1 MRNSRHLEKIKSK
14 EPGKQSSYYTRGEM
28 TLRAAIDDIAS
39 QLGITVDGH
48 FDFTVRASVADET
61 LDKLAMLINFVIEA
75 ARRLLSELKDRNAR
89 LAELDHM
96 KSVFLAN
103 ISHELRT
110 PLALILGPTEKWLSS
125 SDITE
130 EQHRDLD
137 VVMRNARSLLKTVN
151 DLLDVSKLE
160 AGKLSPE
167 YARVDLSRIV
177 RLTCSLFEVIARGRN
192 VDYTVEVPDI
202 LLAEVDPEMIQRV
215 LLNLLSNS
223 FKFGAG
229 GGRIACV
236 LEAVGNN
243 AVLQVQDNGPGIP
256 IEMRERIF
264 ERFIQVEG
272 DVTRKHGGTGLGL
285 AIVKEFVELHNGS
298 IQETTPVG
306 GGAAFV
312 VTLPLKAPADVAV
325 GRAPAQDFA
334 PTGSSTSVLQELR
347 MPKLPVEADSADR
360 MRRGTILVVED
371 NRDMNQFIVETLR
384 DEYHVI
390 SAFDGKEGLEKTLKH
405 KPDLVLS
412 DIMMPEVGGEEMVS
426 EMRRRPELS
435 GIGIIL
441 LTAKADEEVRVRLLQ
456 AGAQD
461 FVTKPFLREEVRA
474 RVRNIM
480 SGKRTRDLL
489 KRELHS
495 SQEDLEELA
504 QEVSLKRHEL
514 EKSIEETRASRDE
527 VQRLLQLRD
536 EFISIA
542 GHELKTPL
550 TPLSLQRQMIDR
562 ILRSSDLPESV
573 KEQKLDAYLEMSKRQ
588 IDALTKLVETLLDV
602 SQIRLG
608 RFSIKPETN
617 VDLFNLVQ
625 EVVERYRPQWEIAHS
640 PVKVECLGESLKGH
654 WDRLRMDQVIS
665 NLLTNAIKYGCG
677 KPIELTI
684 SGDMSVARISIR
696 DDGPGISKADQTRIF
711 NRFERAG
718 SIASFGGLG
727 LGLYITRQIVAAH
740 GGTISIDSEVGNGAT
755 FIIDLPLKHRNSSIL
770 APAAK
775 NE

>member
-1 MRNSRHLEKIKSK
+1 MRDLRHLEKFKAEKRST
-14 EPGKQSSYYTRGEM
+14 ESSYYTRGEM
-28 TLRAAIDDIAS
+28 TLRAGIDDIAS
-39 QLGITVDGH
+39 QLGISVDGH
-48 FDFTVRASVADET
+48 FDFIVRASVADET

-75 ARRLLSELKDRNAR
+75 ARRALSELKDRNAR

-125 SDITE
+125 GDLTE

-137 VVMRNARSLLKTVN
+137 VVIRNARSLLKTVN

-167 YARVDLSRIV
+167 YARVDLSKIV
-177 RLTCSLFEVIARGRN
+177 RLTCSLFEGIARERN
-192 VDYTVEVPDI
+192 VDYTVQVPDA
-202 LLAEVDPEMIQRV
+202 LLAEVDPQMIQRV
-215 LLNLLSNS
+215 LLNLLSNA
-223 FKFGAG
+223 FKFGAVG
-229 GGRIACV
+229 GGIACV
-236 LEAVGNN
+236 LETAGNN
-243 AVLQVQDNGPGIP
+243 ALLQVQDKGPGIP

-272 DVTRKHGGTGLGL
+272 EVTRRHGGTGLGL
-285 AIVKEFVELHNGS
+285 AIVKEFVELHHGS
-298 IQETTPVG
+298 IRETTPVG
-306 GGAAFV
+306 GGALFL

-325 GRAPAQDFA
+325 GSALAQEFA
-334 PTGSSTSVLQELR
+334 PTRSPSSVLEGLKA
-347 MPKLPVEADSADR
+347 PKLRVEAVRPNS
-360 MRRGTILVVED
+360 MERGTILVVED
-371 NRDMNQFIVETLR
+371 NLDMNQFIVDTLCG
-384 DEYHVI
+384 EYDVI
-390 SAFDGKEGLEKTLKH
+390 SAFDGREGLEKTLKH

-412 DIMMPEVGGEEMVS
+412 DIMMPEVGGEEMVL
-426 EMRRRPELS
+426 EIRRRPELD

-441 LTAKADEEVRVRLLQ
+441 LTAKADEEVRVRLLR

-461 FVTKPFLREEVRA
+461 FVTKPFLREEVKA

-489 KRELHS
+489 KRELQS

-504 QEVSLKRHEL
+504 QEVSLRRHEL
-514 EKSIEETRASRDE
+514 EKSIEEARASRDE

-550 TPLSLQRQMIDR
+550 TPLCLQRHMIQKIMQSR
-562 ILRSSDLPESV
+562 DLPEDV
-573 KEQKLDAYLEMSKRQ
+573 KEQKLEAYLEMSKRQ
-588 IDALTKLVETLLDV
+588 IDALTKLVEALLDV

-608 RFSIKPETN
+608 RFCIKPDTN
-617 VDLFNLVQ
+617 VDLLNLVS
-625 EVVERYRPQWEIAHS
+625 EVVERYRPQWETAHS
-640 PVKVECLGESLKGH
+640 PVKVELLGESAKGQ
-654 WDRLRMDQVIS
+654 WDGLRMEQVIS
-665 NLLTNAIKYGCG
+665 NLLTNAIKYGRG

-684 SGDMSVARISIR
+684 SSDNTRARISIR
-696 DDGPGISKADQTRIF
+696 DFGPGISKADQSRVF

-718 SIASFGGLG
+718 SIGSFGGLG
-727 LGLYITRQIVAAH
+727 LGLYITRQIVSAH
-740 GGTISIDSEVGNGAT
+740 GGTIGIESEVGKGAT
-755 FIIDLPLKHRNSSIL
+755 FIIDLPLKHVS
-770 APAAK
+770 
-775 NE
+775 

>member
-1 MRNSRHLEKIKSK
+1 
-14 EPGKQSSYYTRGEM
+14 M
-28 TLRAAIDDIAS
+28 TLRAGIDDIAS
-39 QLGITVDGH
+39 QLGITVDGN

-75 ARRLLSELKDRNAR
+75 ARRALSELKDRNAR

-125 SDITE
+125 SGLTE

-160 AGKLSPE
+160 AGKLLPE
-167 YARVDLSRIV
+167 YACVDLSKIV
-177 RLTCSLFEVIARGRN
+177 RLTCSLFEGIARERA
-192 VDYTVEVPDI
+192 VDYAVQVPDI
-202 LLAEVDPEMIQRV
+202 LLAEVDPEMIQKV
-215 LLNLLSNS
+215 LLNLLSNA
-223 FKFGAG
+223 FKFGAV

-236 LEAVGNN
+236 LEASGNN
-243 AVLQVQDNGPGIP
+243 ALLHIQDNGPGIP

-272 DVTRKHGGTGLGL
+272 EVTRRHGGTGLGL
-285 AIVKEFVELHNGS
+285 AIVKEFVELHHGS
-298 IQETTPVG
+298 IREITPVG
-306 GGAAFV
+306 GGALFV
-312 VTLPLKAPADVAV
+312 VTLPLKAPADAGV
-325 GRAPAQDFA
+325 GRALAQEFA
-334 PTGSSTSVLQELR
+334 ATGSSSSVLQELR
-347 MPKLPVEADSADR
+347 TPRLPVEADRPGS

-371 NRDMNQFIVETLR
+371 NPDMNQFIVDTLR
-384 DEYHVI
+384 GEYQVI
-390 SAFDGKEGLEKTLKH
+390 SAFDGKEGLEKTQKH

-426 EMRRRPELS
+426 EIRRRPELS

-489 KRELHS
+489 KRELQS

-504 QEVSLKRHEL
+504 QEVSLRRHEL
-514 EKSIEETRASRDE
+514 EKSIEEARASRDE

-550 TPLSLQRQMIDR
+550 TPLSLQRHMIHTIMQKR
-562 ILRSSDLPESV
+562 DLPESV
-573 KEQKLDAYLEMSKRQ
+573 KEQKLEAYLEMSKRQ

-608 RFSIKPETN
+608 RFCIKPETN

-625 EVVERYRPQWEIAHS
+625 EVVERYRPQWEMAHS
-640 PVKVECLGESLKGH
+640 PVKVELLGESPKGH

-665 NLLTNAIKYGCG
+665 NLLTNAIKYGGG

-684 SGDMSVARISIR
+684 SSDMPGTRISIR
-696 DDGPGISKADQTRIF
+696 DYGPGISNADQARIF

-718 SIASFGGLG
+718 SIGSFGGLG

-740 GGTISIDSEVGNGAT
+740 GGTIRIESEVGNGAT
-755 FIIDLPLKHRNSSIL
+755 FIVDLPLKHTNSGIS
-770 APAAK
+770 APGTK
-775 NE
+775 VES